1 VGRAARWQEQR
12 ALAADLRA
20 SGVGMPDIATTLRD
34 RYGVNARVAMRTAA
48 GWSQA
53 EVAGAWTRRWPDD
66 PKTFKNISTWELWP
80 APTGY
85 APSLAVLDRLAQL
98 YGCSVAD
105 LVAGWGDHGTR
116 EPEAAAEERA
126 LAWQVTHLDLHELA
140 RAMADWSNHLPGRH
154 RHASLL
160 KLAAAVSMAAG
171 GATRPLRSTSAVAV
185 GTSVLAGRWESSY
198 GYRSTSR
205 NAEFTDEHVVDLKV
219 VEGRLAGRS
228 VGHPMGSELELVLDV
243 DGSLVSGQWTERTSP
258 VGHYRS
264 AIFHGL
270 VQFVVD
276 PTGTAMDGR
285 WLGVGKRYTINSGS
299 WRLRRSTASPV
310 TTATTVVPGEISPS
324 AISAKSANM
333 SLPT

>member
-1 VGRAARWQEQR
+1 MGRGARWQEQR
-12 ALAADLRA
+12 ALAADLRE
-20 SGVGMPDIATTLRD
+20 SGVAVREIAATLRD
-34 RYGVNARVAMRTAA
+34 RYGVNARVAMQTAA

-53 EVAGAWTRRWPDD
+53 EAAEVWTRRWPDD
-66 PKTFKNISTWELWP
+66 PKTFKNISMWELWP
-80 APTGY
+80 GPTGH

-98 YGCSVAD
+98 YGCAVAD
-105 LVAGWGDHGTR
+105 LVAGWGDHGN
-116 EPEAAAEERA
+116 AAPSTALEERA

-140 RAMADWSNHLPGRH
+140 RALADWSRRLPGRH
-154 RHASLL
+154 RRALLL

-171 GATRPLRSTSAVAV
+171 GAARPPRRGLAAAV

-205 NAEFTDEHVVDLKV
+205 DAEFTGEHAVDLQV
-219 VEGRLAGRS
+219 VEGRLVGRG
-228 VGHPMGSELELVLDV
+228 VDHPTGSELELDLDV

-258 VGHYRS
+258 HGHYRA

-270 VQFVVD
+270 VQLVVD

-299 WRLRRSTASPV
+299 WRLRRSTTSPV
-310 TTATTVVPGEISPS
+310 TTATTELAGGISSS
-324 AISAKSANM
+324 ATSAKSANI